1 MIDTIQF
8 TPSIP
13 VPIGLNLLESFLC
26 RFPKKQGGERFT
38 ETSKCIY
45 RTRTWN
51 FAMIGLR
58 LESTG
63 HSSITKIEC
72 ELPKLLYGHNG
83 RLIHNQAELSE
94 AIRRIGALLRHF
106 TLWPAGSDGS
116 SHPIDLGTVSRIDL
130 VWQYNIPVTTI
141 RNLLQNCR
149 VEGIKKKPSI
159 YEGNNIVIPGTYLG
173 IKAYDKIAEC
183 VGKASPSSATNACRF
198 EFRLVEVN
206 RIAKA
211 FGMKPGEQLKF
222 LEFDQSYSVYRTLMG
237 RIDNVTPAAS
247 CGSGSGG
254 IARFLAEEAIKDPW
268 IISRYLESRQLRSPS
283 ASRLRQQVRAEAKK
297 LRQFDL
303 QSLIPP
309 GQPPT
314 AIDVAWSSKER
325 VFQDFLTQN
334 PDLF

>member
-13 VPIGLNLLESFLC
+13 IPVDLDLLNSFQL

-38 ETSKCIY
+38 ETSKYIY

-72 ELPKLLYGHNG
+72 DLPKLLYGHNG

-94 AIRRIGALLRHF
+94 AIRRIGALLHHF

-116 SHPIDLGTVSRIDL
+116 SHPIDLGPVSRIDL

-149 VEGIKKKPSI
+149 VEGINKNPSI
-159 YEGNNIVIPGTYLG
+159 HDGKNIVIPGTYLG
-173 IKAYDKIAEC
+173 VKAYDKIHEC
-183 VGKASPSSATNACRF
+183 GGKASPSSATNACRF
-198 EFRLVEVN
+198 EFRLVEVE

-211 FGMKPGEQLKF
+211 FGLKPGEQLKF
-222 LEFDQSYSVYRTLMG
+222 PEFDQSYSVYRTLMG

-247 CGSGSGG
+247 AGAGAGG

-268 IISRYLESRQLRSPS
+268 IISRYLESRLLRSSS
-283 ASRLRQQVRAEAKK
+283 ASRVRQRVRAVAKK

-303 QSLIPP
+303 RSLIPP
-309 GQPPT
+309 GQPP
-314 AIDVAWSSKER
+314 AAVDVVCSSKEKI
-325 VFQDFLTQN
+325 FQDFLTQN